1 MIEATAYILMGG
13 KNTRFGSEKWKAKLG
28 SQIVLDSIWNACSIF
43 KERKLIGKKKP
54 EQINKTFITDIYNY
68 HAPIVGLHTALINS
82 KTNWILVLSCD
93 LPLIN
98 EGCLKFIWDSKKKG
112 VDAVVPI
119 VKDQVQPLCSLYNID
134 ILSQLNYSIN
144 KQNLSLHKFLKSINT
159 QFINMDH
166 YERSFFN
173 MNTQDDLKKIKIK
186 NKI

>member
-1 MIEATAYILMGG
+1 MGLNISRGAYQKKYSSDRI
-13 KNTRFGSEKWKAKLG
+13 S
-28 SQIVLDSIWNACSIF
+28 S
-43 KERKLIGKKKP
+43 LIG
-54 EQINKTFITDIYNY
+54 N
-68 HAPIVGLHTALINS
+68 GLLVFINS

-119 VKDQVQPLCSLYNID
+119 VKDQVQPLCSLYDID

-144 KQNLSLHKFLKSINT
+144 KQNFSLHNFLKTINT

-166 YERSFFN
+166 YEKSFLN
-173 MNTQDDLKKIKIK
+173 MNTQNDLKRVQIK